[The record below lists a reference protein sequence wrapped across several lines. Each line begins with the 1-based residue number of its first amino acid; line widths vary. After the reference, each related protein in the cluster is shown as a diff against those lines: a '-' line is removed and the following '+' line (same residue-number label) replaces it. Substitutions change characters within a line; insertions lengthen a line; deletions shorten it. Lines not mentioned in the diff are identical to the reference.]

1 MNQQEPSSN
10 AAASLVTADN
20 PKCHHVTVLVVQNR
34 ISARRAAVLTY
45 ITNQLLHSLVAIKRE
60 VDSQPVEW
68 DWTGWPE
75 RNDTLAHTSQPDVSP
90 A

>member
-1 MNQQEPSSN
+1 M
-10 AAASLVTADN
+10 
-20 PKCHHVTVLVVQNR
+20 QNR

-60 VDSQPVEW
+60 SDSQPVEI

-75 RNDTLAHTSQPDVSP
+75 PNHRQSETLAQAQPDVSP